1 MYEDFKNR
9 FSRSLKALDD
19 EGNMI
24 EVRFFSQYRPEEHKE
39 KTLDIWTYDLIHLED
54 YDNPIKFLWDN
65 ESFIHPVSG
74 KKYEI
79 IY

>member
-19 EGNMI
+19 DGNMI
-24 EVRFFSQYRPEEHKE
+24 EFRFFSQYRPEEHKE
-39 KTLDIWTYDLIHLED
+39 KTLDIWTYDLIRLED
-54 YDNPIKFLWDN
+54 YNKPIKFLWGN

>member
-1 MYEDFKNR
+1 MFEDFKNR
-9 FSRSLKALDD
+9 YSCSLQAIDID
-19 EGNMI
+19 GHEI
-24 EVRFFSQYRPEEHKE
+24 EIQFFSKHRPEESKQ
-39 KTLDIWTYDLIHLED
+39 KAIDIWAYDVIRLEN
-54 YDNPIKFLWDN
+54 YDKPIKFLWGT